1 MFGNDPVSYPM
12 LLYYYYGSWALC
24 WALAAFLSSLI
35 LYIACKYPWMWDRS
49 DRLCG
54 LVVRVPGYTT
64 EMYCVS
70 CEIRTEFI
78 YVM

>member
-1 MFGNDPVSYPM
+1 VFPIGQFFTIWSARKEKLQKKN
-12 LLYYYYGSWALC
+12 
-24 WALAAFLSSLI
+24 ALANFVMSVFDSFE
-35 LYIACKYPWMWDRS
+35 DFV

-54 LVVRVPGYTT
+54 LVVRVPGYRT

-70 CEIRTEFI
+70 CEVRTEFM